1 MPYWLA
7 LITPPCPSP
16 ADASRPLPGPVHDA
30 AQQRAIGC
38 WALQFTPR
46 VVLLDEAV
54 LMEVQPSLRLFG
66 GARALC
72 GRVAREARDL
82 GCTAMARAPTAL
94 AALAFARV
102 SPPTSRVPWRQRLE
116 ALPLAAL
123 SATAEHEALLE
134 RLGCRTLG
142 QVRALPRPGLSRR
155 CGAALVEAL
164 DQAYGE
170 RPESFDWLALP
181 ETFEARLELPGRV
194 EDAGALMFGAR
205 RLLLQMCGWLA
216 ARHAGVRCFVLQWR
230 HDFHRPGVDDAGEL
244 EVRVAEPTR
253 EPEHLCRLLAELLGH
268 VQLAGPVGELRVQ
281 ADEVEP
287 LTPESRGLALEATR
301 TVREGESLAQLL
313 ERLSARIGADKVRR
327 PVLCSDHRPE
337 AMQRWVPAAE
347 WVPEGRAVGT
357 PAMPTG
363 LPQPGWLLAE
373 PLPLPMG
380 QNRPHHH
387 GPLQLLAGPHRVE
400 AGWWAVQPGRPGRVA
415 RDYFVA
421 FNERAGLLWIYRE
434 RVPTG
439 AAGWFLQGVFG

>member
-7 LITPPCPSP
+7 LITPSCPYPSDAGRARPEP
-16 ADASRPLPGPVHDA
+16 AHDA

-72 GRVAREARDL
+72 RRVEQEAREL
-82 GCTAMARAPTAL
+82 GCEAMARAPTAL
-94 AALAFARV
+94 AALAFAR
-102 SPPTSRVPWRQRLE
+102 SAPPRARLPWRTRLDGM
-116 ALPLAAL
+116 PLAAL
-123 SATAEHEALLE
+123 SAAAEHEALLE

-142 QVRALPRPGLSRR
+142 QVHALPRAGLSRR
-155 CGAALVEAL
+155 CGAAFVEAL

-170 RPESFDWLALP
+170 RPESYDWLALP
-181 ETFEARLELPGRV
+181 EVFETRLELPGRV
-194 EDAGALMFGAR
+194 EDAVALMFGAR

-216 ARHAGVRCFVLQWR
+216 ARHAGVRRFVLHWR

-244 EVRVAEPTR
+244 EVRVAELTR
-253 EPEHLCRLLAELLGH
+253 EPDHLCRLLSELLAH
-268 VQLAGPVGELRVQ
+268 VQLAGPVGELGLR

-287 LTPESRGLALEATR
+287 FAPDSRGLALDAR
-301 TVREGESLAQLL
+301 RAAREGESLAQLL
-313 ERLSARIGADKVRR
+313 ERLSARLGAERVLR

-347 WVPEGRAVGT
+347 WQPAHRTAGPPPMPEG
-357 PAMPTG
+357 
-363 LPQPGWLLAE
+363 LPLPGWLLAQ
-373 PLPLPMG
+373 PLPLQTH
-380 QNRPHHH
+380 QNRPHYH
-387 GPLQLLAGPHRVE
+387 GALQLLAGPHRIE
-400 AGWWAVQPGRPGRVA
+400 AGWWAVQPGMPGRVA

-421 FNERAGLLWIYRE
+421 FNERAGLLWVYRE
-434 RVPTG
+434 RVPAG
-439 AAGWFLQGVFG
+439 AAGWFLQGMFG

>member
-7 LITPPCPSP
+7 LITPSCPSP
-16 ADASRPLPGPVHDA
+16 ADAPRPRAEPMHDV

-54 LMEVQPSLRLFG
+54 LLEVQPSLRLFG

-72 GRVAREARDL
+72 ERVAREAREL
-82 GCTAMARAPTAL
+82 GCDAMARAPTAL

-102 SPPTSRVPWRQRLE
+102 APPSARTPWRQRLD

-123 SATAEHEALLE
+123 SAAAEHEALLE

-142 QVRALPRPGLSRR
+142 QVRALPRAGVSRR
-155 CGAALVEAL
+155 CGAAFVEAL

-170 RPESFDWLALP
+170 RPESLAWLSLP

-205 RLLLQMCGWLA
+205 RLLLQMCGWLT
-216 ARHAGVRCFVLQWR
+216 ARHAGVRRFVLHWR

-244 EVRVAEPTR
+244 EVRVAELTR

-268 VQLAGPVGELRVQ
+268 VQLEGPVGELRLQ
-281 ADEVEP
+281 ADEAEP
-287 LTPESRGLALEATR
+287 LTFESRGLALEATR

-313 ERLSARIGADKVRR
+313 ERLSARLGADKVLR

-337 AMQRWVPAAE
+337 AMQQWVPAAE
-347 WVPEGRAVGT
+347 WT
-357 PAMPTG
+357 PATRPPPMPDG

-373 PLPLPMG
+373 PLPLQTR
-380 QNRPHHH
+380 QNRPHYH
-387 GPLQLLAGPHRVE
+387 GVLQLLAGPHRIE
-400 AGWWAVQPGRPGRVA
+400 AGWWAVQPGVPGRVA

-421 FNERAGLLWIYRE
+421 FNERVGLLWIYRE
-434 RVPTG
+434 RVPAG